1 MMGATARMYRCS
13 RCGKSVI
20 EGDGWQAYGLFLPRR
35 GAPRTYEL
43 CEECTEKLHDFLE
56 KGE

>member
-1 MMGATARMYRCS
+1 MCNMARAYHCS

-20 EGDGWQAYGLFLPRR
+20 EGDGWQAYGLFIPRR

-43 CEECTEKLHDFLE
+43 CEECTEKLHNFFE
-56 KGE
+56 KDE